1 MRWNRYRNRPSFAIG
16 DSSRIKEIK
25 IGLPE
30 ILVGLFP
37 GLGGTTRVA
46 RMMGLMGASSVLL
59 EGKLLQVIGRKML
72 D

>member
-1 MRWNRYRNRPSFAIG
+1 MRRNRYRNRPSLPSKILL
-16 DSSRIKEIK
+16 SSKRSK

-46 RMMGLMGASSVLL
+46 RMMGLMGASSILL
-59 EGKLLQVIGRKML
+59 EGKLLQVIRQKVW